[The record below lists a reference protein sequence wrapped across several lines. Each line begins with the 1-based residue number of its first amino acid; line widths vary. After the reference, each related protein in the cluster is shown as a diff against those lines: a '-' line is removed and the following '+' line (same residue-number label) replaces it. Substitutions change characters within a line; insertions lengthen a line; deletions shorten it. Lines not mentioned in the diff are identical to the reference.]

1 MSEQNQ
7 LSVELT
13 GTVIAV
19 EETKEYGANHFRKAQ
34 IAIEVT
40 DGKFA
45 QKLAIEAAGKKS
57 DLFAEAGVVIGDT
70 VAVRCNLQGRE
81 WNGRYFV
88 SLSAWK
94 CEVQGER
101 RRDDVPPKSK
111 AVQDAKDAF
120 GGVELDQDSPF

>member
-19 EETKEYGANHFRKAQ
+19 EEPKEYGAKHFRKAQ
-34 IAIEVT
+34 IAIEVN

-45 QKLAIEAAGKKS
+45 QKLAIEAAGKNA

-94 CEVQGER
+94 CDVQGER
-101 RRDDVPPKSK
+101 RREDVPPKSNV
-111 AVQDAKDAF
+111 VQDTKDIF
-120 GGVELDQDSPF
+120 GGVELDEGTPF